1 MKKVLISAC
10 LLGDNVK
17 YSGGNNLSDE
27 LIALL
32 KKYDIQLVPICPEIL
47 GGLPIPRPPAEIR
60 NGDIVTVTGDSVLA
74 EFRLGAE
81 RVLNKAQIE
90 KIQIAIL
97 KEKSPSCGS
106 SYIYDGNFTN
116 RLIAG
121 EGITTQLLRA
131 NGIEVFSENDLSQLE
146 NIFQDKY

>member
-32 KKYDIQLVPICPEIL
+32 KKYGIQLVPICPEIL